1 MGSWECDGHGGGGE
15 ATREEVRK
23 LNGMYGVGFE
33 SHDVYLVGKGWG
45 MVRDPVER

>member
-23 LNGMYGVGFE
+23 HNGMYGVGFDSWGCIFGGE
-33 SHDVYLVGKGWG
+33 VLGHGKGSG
-45 MVRDPVER
+45 